1 MTLFTLGPEG
11 TFSHEVAARLDP
23 DVRLCP
29 TIAAVFERVAAGEGE
44 GLVPL
49 ENSEAGSVGPTLDG
63 LARHPVV
70 INGEC
75 TIAVSHQL
83 AVADP
88 SRPIERLYAHPQT
101 VEQCS
106 LRVESLGVPIILTSS
121 NAASAIAARENPG
134 TGALVSV
141 GLAERHDLVILER
154 EVQNSRQN
162 QTRFV
167 RIAREA
173 VPASP
178 PCRASLLFDPEGD
191 RAGLLAAL
199 LAPFAVRGLNLTRI
213 ESRPSRRGLGRY
225 VFFIDGDCAPGWDD
239 AVAEVS
245 RLCRVRDLGR
255 YRPLELS

>member
-29 TIAAVFERVAAGEGE
+29 TIASVFAGVAAAEGD
-44 GLVPL
+44 GIVPL
-49 ENSEAGSVGPTLDG
+49 ENSEAGSVGPTLEG
-63 LARHPVV
+63 LTRHPVV
-70 INGEC
+70 ITGEC
-75 TIAVSHQL
+75 TIPICHQL

-88 SRPIERLYAHPQT
+88 SRPIDRLYAHPQT

-106 LRVESLGVPIILTSS
+106 LRVEALGLPIIPTSS
-121 NAASAIAARENPG
+121 NAASAIAARDNPG

-141 GLAERHDLVILER
+141 GLADRHGLVILER
-154 EVQNSRQN
+154 EVQNSSTN

-167 RIAREA
+167 RISLEA
-173 VPASP
+173 VPATP
-178 PCRASLLFDPEGD
+178 PCRASLLLDPEGD

-213 ESRPSRRGLGRY
+213 ESRPSRRGMGRY
-225 VFFIDGDCAPGWDD
+225 VFFIDGDWAPGWDE
-239 AVAEVS
+239 AVEEVS
-245 RLCRVRDLGR
+245 RISRVKNLGR
-255 YRPLELS
+255 YRPLELP

>member
-1 MTLFTLGPEG
+1 MTLLTLGPEG

-23 DVRLCP
+23 DVRLCS
-29 TIAAVFERVAAGEGE
+29 TIAGVFAGVAAAVGD

-63 LARHPVV
+63 LTRYPVV
-70 INGEC
+70 ITGEC
-75 TIAVSHQL
+75 TIAVRHQL

-106 LRVESLGVPIILTSS
+106 LRVEALGLPIIPTSS

-134 TGALVSV
+134 SGALVSD
-141 GLAERHDLVILER
+141 GLADRHGLTVLER
-154 EVQNSRQN
+154 EVQNSSTN

-167 RIAREA
+167 RISLEA
-173 VPASP
+173 EPAPP
-178 PCRASLLFDPEGD
+178 PCRASLLLDPEGD

-225 VFFIDGDCAPGWDD
+225 VFFIDGDYAPGWDE
-239 AVAEVS
+239 AVEEVTLLS
-245 RLCRVRDLGR
+245 RVKDLGR
-255 YRPLELS
+255 YRPLELP